1 MAATSGS
8 VGQHAGLGSR
18 IVAYLID
25 SVLAGTLIGI
35 VLVFPMFLLAGLTG
49 AGGNSGALGAL
60 FTLLA
65 QLLGLVFFAG
75 YFIVMEGLYG
85 YTVGKKLLSIR
96 VVSEDGSDIGMGE
109 SAIRNI
115 LRIVDSLPFAYILG
129 IVLIAINDDEQRV
142 GDIAGSTYVVKG

>member
-1 MAATSGS
+1 MATTSGS

-18 IVAYLID
+18 IIAYLID

-35 VLVFPMFLLAGLTG
+35 VLVIPSFVLAGLTG
-49 AGGNSGALGAL
+49 AGGNSGAVGAL
-60 FTLLA
+60 LTLVM
-65 QLLGLVFFAG
+65 QLVGLVLFAG

-96 VVSEDGSDIGMGE
+96 VVGENGGDISMGA

-129 IVLIAINDDEQRV
+129 IALIAINDDEQRV